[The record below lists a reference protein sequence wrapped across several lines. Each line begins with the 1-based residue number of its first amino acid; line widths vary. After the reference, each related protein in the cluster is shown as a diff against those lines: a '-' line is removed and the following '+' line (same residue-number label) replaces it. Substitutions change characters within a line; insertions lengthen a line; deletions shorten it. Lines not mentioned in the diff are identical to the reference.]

1 MSTLNS
7 LSSRAVYITGGSSG
21 IGLACAKLCASRGA
35 DIAIFARDQK
45 RLRDSIAEIE
55 GCRILKTQ
63 RFKGYALDVANHK
76 DVERVMG
83 RAAKECGAP
92 FILIN
97 SAGLGGAFY
106 FEKLPY
112 KRFDDTFKINVYG
125 VRNTSAALV
134 PFMKKSGGHIVNVS
148 SIGGFIGV
156 FGYTAYSASK
166 FAVIGFSE
174 SLRSELKQYNIN
186 VSVLC
191 PPDTDTPMMRRE
203 DAGKPE
209 ETKAVNRGGGL
220 VSAEFVAIE
229 LFKALE
235 KNTFLIIPGTKGKLI
250 FLLKRLFPWLL
261 ELIMDGTVKKTQ
273 STLRR

>member
-7 LSSRAVYITGGSSG
+7 LSSRAVYVTGGSSG
-21 IGLACAKLCASRGA
+21 IGLACARLCASRGA
-35 DIAIFARDQK
+35 DIAIFARDEK
-45 RLRDSIAEIE
+45 RLKEALAGIE
-55 GCRILKTQ
+55 SCRVSKAQ
-63 RFKGYALDVANHK
+63 RFKCYALDVANHR

-83 RAAKECGAP
+83 RAVKECGAP

-106 FEKLPY
+106 FERLPY

-125 VRNTSAALV
+125 VRNTAAALV
-134 PFMKKSGGHIVNVS
+134 PFMKERGGHIVNVS

-174 SLRSELKQYNIN
+174 SLRSELKQYGIN

-209 ETKAVNRGGGL
+209 ETKAINKGGGL
-220 VSAEFVAIE
+220 VSAEFVASE
-229 LFKALE
+229 LFRALE
-235 KNTFLIIPGTKGKLI
+235 KNTFLIIPGAKGKLI
-250 FLLKRLFPWLL
+250 SLFKRLFPALL
-261 ELIMDGTVKKTQ
+261 ERVMDGTVRKTQ
-273 STLRR
+273 KSLGR

>member
-7 LSSRAVYITGGSSG
+7 LSSRAVFITGGSSG

-35 DIAIFARDQK
+35 HVAIFARDK
-45 RLRDSIAEIE
+45 RRIREAIAGIE
-55 GCRILKTQ
+55 VCRVSKEQ
-63 RFKGYALDVANHK
+63 RFKGYALDVARHT
-76 DVERVMG
+76 DVDRVMG
-83 RAAKECGAP
+83 RAVKECGAP
-92 FILIN
+92 YILIN

-112 KRFDDTFKINVYG
+112 RRFDDTFKINVYG
-125 VRNTSAALV
+125 VRNTAAVLV
-134 PFMKKSGGHIVNVS
+134 PFMKEKGGHIVNVS

-174 SLRSELKQYNIN
+174 SLRSELKQYGIN

-209 ETKAVNRGGGL
+209 ETKAINKGGGL
-220 VSAEFVAIE
+220 VSAEFVASE

-235 KNTFLIIPGTKGKLI
+235 KNTFLIIPGMKGKLI
-250 FLLKRLFPWLL
+250 SLLKRLFPRML
-261 ELIMDGTVKKTQ
+261 EMIMDRTVKKTQ
-273 STLRR
+273 STLGR

>member
-7 LSSRAVYITGGSSG
+7 LSSRAVFITGGSSG

-35 DIAIFARDQK
+35 DIAIFARDKK
-45 RLRDSIAEIE
+45 RLREAITGIE
-55 GCRILKTQ
+55 SRRISKTQ

-83 RAAKECGAP
+83 RAVKECGVP

-125 VRNTSAALV
+125 VRNTAAALV
-134 PFMKKSGGHIVNVS
+134 PFMKEHGGHIANVS

-174 SLRSELKQYNIN
+174 SLRSELKPFKIN

-209 ETKAVNRGGGL
+209 ETKAINRGGGL

-235 KNTFLIIPGTKGKLI
+235 KNTFLIIPGMKGKLI
-250 FLLKRLFPWLL
+250 SLVKRLFPWLL
-261 ELIMDGTVKKTQ
+261 EMAMDGTVKKTQ
-273 STLRR
+273 STLGR